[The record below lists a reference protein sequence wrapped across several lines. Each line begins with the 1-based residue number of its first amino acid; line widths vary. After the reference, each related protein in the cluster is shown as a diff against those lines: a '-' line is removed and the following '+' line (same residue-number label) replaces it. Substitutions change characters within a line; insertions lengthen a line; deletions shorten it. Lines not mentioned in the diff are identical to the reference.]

1 MKHIKLYE
9 NFLSKLEDMVKGKT
23 EKGKI
28 VAEILKKNNIPVD
41 GFAYAF
47 RYFGGDLT
55 AEVKSHPLSFLWN
68 YKPNEGKAKFENGEI
83 SIPDDFK
90 NKKVV
95 NILPMVDKEEKEGVE
110 KHGRIQSSAVIK
122 FNYKFDLSKDVPTLE
137 MSNALLF
144 NIETGKWEKNEDA
157 SKMNQI
163 EEIDGKYQKSEEA
176 GLEELFGAVVF
187 NKELETTYQKFIDEL
202 NKRDDTKE
210 IIKDRFK
217 DVTNESHIKRFN
229 NFM

>member
-28 VAEILKKNNIPVD
+28 LAELLKKNNIPVD
-41 GFAYAF
+41 GFGYDF
-47 RYFGGDLT
+47 RYLGGSSEGNGF
-55 AEVKSHPLSFLWN
+55 AEEKSHPLSFLWN

-95 NILPMVDKEEKEGVE
+95 NILPMIDKEERLIS

-122 FNYKFDLSKDVPTLE
+122 FNYKFNLSKDVPTLE
-137 MSNALLF
+137 MSNTLMF
-144 NIETGKWEKNEDA
+144 NIETGKWEKNADIEH
-157 SKMNQI
+157 MNR
-163 EEIDGKYQKSEEA
+163 IDDLDGEYEA
-176 GLEELFGAVVF
+176 NLEEDFGGVVF
-187 NKELETTYQKFIDEL
+187 NTELETTYQKFIDEI
-202 NKRDDTKE
+202 NKRDDVKE
-210 IIKDRFK
+210 ILKDRF
-217 DVTNESHIKRFN
+217 DVTNESHVKRFN